1 LQTAVRSVYR
11 LPVTIRGVLRGVT
24 ILALLLATAPAGA
37 AGDMEKARALFQ
49 KGQTDFALGKFLD
62 AVQSFEEAY
71 REVPRPELLWNM
83 AKAYRKQYDI
93 DRDVNHLRR
102 AKVLYRNYAEL
113 ATNGKERT
121 EAHQEEEVV
130 EGELRQVEQTNG
142 SLVASST
149 RPGTAQSRLPG
160 VRNPS
165 ETQPGT
171 TVPPGAAV
179 GTPEGK
185 QEQQKPLV
193 RRWWLWTAIGGAAAV
208 GLGVGLGVGLTQSG
222 GAAPPSTNGG
232 NYNPF

>member
-1 LQTAVRSVYR
+1 MTV
-11 LPVTIRGVLRGVT
+11 IM
-24 ILALLLATAPAGA
+24 LLLATAPAGA

-49 KGQTDFALGKFLD
+49 KGQTDFALGKFLE

-113 ATNGKERT
+113 ATTGKERT

-130 EGELRQVEQTNG
+130 ETELRQVEQSTGN
-142 SLVASST
+142 LVAST
-149 RPGTAQSRLPG
+149 RPSGTPGRLPG
-160 VRNPS
+160 VRVTPEN
-165 ETQPGT
+165 QPGST
-171 TVPPGAAV
+171 GTLPGATAP
-179 GTPEGK
+179 GDKPTER
-185 QEQQKPLV
+185 KPLI
-193 RRWWLWTAIGGAAAV
+193 RRWWFWTAIGGAAAA
-208 GLGVGLGVGLTQSG
+208 GGGVGLGVGLTQSG
-222 GAAPPSTNGG
+222 ASPPVTAGG

>member
-1 LQTAVRSVYR
+1 LQAAVRRWYR
-11 LPVTIRGVLRGVT
+11 LPVKIRGVLRGVT
-24 ILALLLATAPAGA
+24 VVVLLLATAPAGA

-49 KGQTDFALGKFLD
+49 KGQTDFALGKFLE

-113 ATNGKERT
+113 ATNSKERT

-130 EGELRQVEQTNG
+130 ESELRQLEQSNG
-142 SLVASST
+142 SLVAST
-149 RPGTAQSRLPG
+149 RPSATPGRLPG
-160 VRNPS
+160 ARVVPENPPAPAAPLP
-165 ETQPGT
+165 TVAGT
-171 TVPPGAAV
+171 EVDSKPP
-179 GTPEGK
+179 ER
-185 QEQQKPLV
+185 KPLA
-193 RRWWLWTAIGGAAAV
+193 RRWWLWTAIGGAVAA
-208 GLGVGLGVGLTQSG
+208 GLGVGLGVGLTSQAG
-222 GAAPPSTNGG
+222 GPPSTAGG